1 MASHA
6 WNEPHASG
14 WWLLVGRR
22 CIRLLQR
29 LPSSRFA
36 SRLLQAM
43 VGTPLLLLPGNR
55 ACLLDVLGKSPHGT
69 VCRLPSSGSAM
80 TFCILDMQICGWPAP
95 THPSIHSTRNTC
107 LRLPSAQSWPRT
119 RPCAS
124 PWPTDHSPW
133 QTNILAY
140 EMEQWLRQ
148 HMPGMKSHKW

>member
-55 ACLLDVLGKSPHGT
+55 ACLLDVWGKSPHGKIVQT
-69 VCRLPSSGSAM
+69 SEQCKCNGILHLGHANLRLACSHASINPPHTERLPSSALSSVLAKDQALHLALANGSFA
-80 TFCILDMQICGWPAP
+80 
-95 THPSIHSTRNTC
+95 
-107 LRLPSAQSWPRT
+107 
-119 RPCAS
+119 
-124 PWPTDHSPW
+124 
-133 QTNILAY
+133 LANKY
-140 EMEQWLRQ
+140 L
-148 HMPGMKSHKW
+148 GI

>member
-55 ACLLDVLGKSPHGT
+55 ACLLDVLGKSPHGNVQT
-69 VCRLPSSGSAM
+69 SEQWKCNGILHLGHANLRLACSHTSINPPHTEHLPSSALS
-80 TFCILDMQICGWPAP
+80 
-95 THPSIHSTRNTC
+95 SV
-107 LRLPSAQSWPRT
+107 
-119 RPCAS
+119 
-124 PWPTDHSPW
+124 
-133 QTNILAY
+133 LAKD
-140 EMEQWLRQ
+140 QAL
-148 HMPGMKSHKW
+148 HLAVANG